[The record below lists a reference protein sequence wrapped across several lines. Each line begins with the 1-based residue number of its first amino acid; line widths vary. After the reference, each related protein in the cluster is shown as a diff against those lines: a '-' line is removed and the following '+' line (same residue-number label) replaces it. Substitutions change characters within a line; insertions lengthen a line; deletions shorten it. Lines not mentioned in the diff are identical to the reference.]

1 MNEPSKPLIPEWAD
15 VEELKRKLEAL
26 NWKDGKDKYGL
37 TENLLLE
44 NLIYDPIFEE
54 RFHKINKTILDDLEE
69 KEKREVIDH
78 VKNLLK
84 NAPEGDI
91 LDYLKSG
98 MDYTVKR
105 SERRTY
111 RLIDY
116 DNIENNSFVYG
127 HEIKFKGYPDN
138 IRPDFTLF
146 INGIPI
152 AIIEVKPSTR
162 IRSEEEAIEQI
173 RRYEEESPDLFRLVQ
188 IGIAYGDKKLYM
200 PTYPNTRKEKRRRSA
215 NAWRVDDGDKKIDL
229 IEEILKHDILLD
241 IIRWYTFLIK
251 KEDSLERIICRY
263 NQYYASKRALARI
276 EGYLNGSDKSNGLI
290 WHWQGSG
297 KTHIMFFIAN
307 RFFEEYIEYNP
318 LIFFIV
324 DRRELQKQ
332 LKEDFLDK
340 LKAEKFKDYLKVIS
354 SIDELKEEI
363 KTIKR
368 SEYKSNIIKKQ
379 IYIVL
384 IQKFEIRELKTLL
397 IDLAYEYLEHLKDNN
412 MEEYVKIIKS
422 IDDLPQDKKE
432 EMLINIGNIKKRE
445 VILLIDE
452 AHRSQYGLLA
462 SMVKN
467 IFPNAMRFAFT
478 GTPVFRFEEK
488 NTFKEFA
495 YPEDKEYYLHVYF
508 IKDSITDGFTL
519 PIIYDV
525 VKEGDIK
532 GEGIKIPLSDEEVKQ
547 YIENYVNLSREGSA
561 ADDIEDYLDDNENIE
576 QKISSLTWS
585 DIRKNLDRI
594 KVILI
599 DDKRLKAL
607 AEFIAERIEKDTDN
621 FRFKAMV
628 VTANREACVKM
639 KRFLDGELIKRY
651 YEKYGDSV
659 KRWTEVVMTYN
670 YNDTGIKLEYKGE
683 LIKRR
688 GKSDTNEINSDIQRE
703 FKEKEEPKILIVTDM
718 LITGFDAPRL
728 NVMYLDKPLYEHRLL
743 QTIAR
748 VNRPYND
755 GIAEKK
761 YGLIV
766 DSIGLLKH
774 LKESI
779 RTYNLIA
786 DNRIANDV
794 EENVLGEI
802 DKKAEEFSHYINDL
816 KKGMESLIIDNR
828 ELYIDIDRLIEL
840 KKKDRKKALEIIKE
854 EVEPKLKIIAVLHDT
869 PEVQKL
875 INDLKEVIDQYRSLG
890 SHRIKIHY
898 IIDIE
903 LLNYIYGMIIY
914 YIECKKLPRDFWDGL
929 LSLIHDKSI
938 IEEFKVITSAKITN
952 EMLKDIIKGEIKI
965 VNEKD
970 IADAYRLL
978 RSLLEENLANPIYKA
993 IHERVERVRKEWIN
1007 NKRDNVIF
1015 ANVLKE
1021 SAKEKLDYDEKI
1033 ANKPMIERIKDT
1045 IKILVKKRFEID
1057 IDLDLKELIDTINK
1071 VMEAS
1076 RIMQSHEYD
1085 VRTALMKDLFKNIKK
1100 IDAREIK
1107 RFAEEVSRDYIMNE
1121 IKRNKN
1127 A

>member
-1 MNEPSKPLIPEWAD
+1 MNPFIPEYRD
-15 VEELKRKLEAL
+15 VERVKEKLREL
-26 NWKDGKDKYGL
+26 NWEDGNKHGL

-44 NLIYDPIFEE
+44 DFIYDPIFDK
-54 RFHKINKTILDDLEE
+54 RFYELNKILLDDLEE

-84 NAPEGDI
+84 NAPEDDI
-91 LDYLKSG
+91 LDYLKFG
-98 MDYTVKR
+98 IDYTVKR

-116 DNIENNSFVYG
+116 DNLENNSFVYG
-127 HEIKFKGYPDN
+127 HEIKFKGSPDN

-152 AIIEVKPSTR
+152 VIIEVKPSTK
-162 IRSEEEAIEQI
+162 INSEEEAIEQI

-200 PTYPNTRKEKRRRSA
+200 PTYPNRRRERRTRSA
-215 NAWRVDDGDKKIDL
+215 NAWRIDDRES
-229 IEEILKHDILLD
+229 IEEIIKHDKILD

-251 KEDSLERIICRY
+251 KEEGLFERIVCRY
-263 NQYYASKRALARI
+263 NQYYASKRALERI
-276 EGYLNGSDKSNGLI
+276 KEYLNGSDKNKGLI

-307 RFFEEYIEYNP
+307 RFFEEYIGNNP
-318 LIFFIV
+318 LVFFIV

-340 LKAEKFKDYLKVIS
+340 LKAEKFKNYMKVIS
-354 SIDELKEEI
+354 SIEELKEEI

-368 SEYKSNIIKKQ
+368 SEYKSNVIKKQ

-384 IQKFEIRELKTLL
+384 IQKFEVKEFKSLL
-397 IDLAYEYLEHLKDNN
+397 IDLAYEYLKHLKDNN
-412 MEEYVKIIKS
+412 IEEYTRIRES
-422 IDDLPQDKKE
+422 IEHLSSDEKE
-432 EMLINIGNIKKRE
+432 EKLINIGNIKKRE
-445 VILLIDE
+445 VLLLIDE

-462 SMVKN
+462 SMIKN

-495 YPEDKEYYLHVYF
+495 YPEEREYYLHVYF
-508 IKDSITDGFTL
+508 IKDSIIDGFTL
-519 PIIYDV
+519 PIVYDV

-532 GEGIKIPLSDEEVKQ
+532 REGIEIPLTDEEIKQ
-547 YIENYVNLSREGSA
+547 YIESYINLSREGSA
-561 ADDIEDYLDDNENIE
+561 ADDIEEYLDDNASIE

-594 KVILI
+594 KMLLT
-599 DDKRLKAL
+599 DEKRLKAL
-607 AEFIAERIEKDTDN
+607 AKHIAERIEKDTDN

-639 KRFLDGELIKRY
+639 KRFLDEELIKRY

-670 YNDTGIKLEYKGE
+670 YNDEGIKLEYKEE
-683 LIKRR
+683 LIKKR
-688 GKSDTNEINSDIQRE
+688 GKSDINEINSDIQRE

-743 QTIAR
+743 QAIAR

-766 DSIGLLKH
+766 DSVGLLKH

-794 EENVLGEI
+794 EENVLGDI
-802 DKKAEEFSHYINDL
+802 DKKAEEFRLAINYL
-816 KKGMESLIIDNR
+816 KKLMESLTISGR
-828 ELYIDIDRLIEL
+828 ELYIDIDRLVKLREREDSSYALKVIE
-840 KKKDRKKALEIIKE
+840 R
-854 EVEPKLKIIAVLHDT
+854 EVEPKLKTIAVFHDT
-869 PEVQKL
+869 PEVQIL
-875 INDLKEVIDQYRSLG
+875 INRLKEVIDQYRSLG

-898 IIDIE
+898 MIDIE
-903 LLNYIYGMIIY
+903 LLNYIYGRILY
-914 YIECKKLPRDFWDGL
+914 YIKGNKLPRDFWDGL
-929 LSLIHDKSI
+929 LKLIHEKSI
-938 IEEFKVITSAKITN
+938 IDEFKVITSVKITN
-952 EMLKDIIKGEIKI
+952 EMLKDTIKGEINVI
-965 VNEKD
+965 NEKD

-978 RSLLEENLANPIYKA
+978 RSLLEEDLANPIYKA
-993 IHERVERVRKEWIN
+993 IHERVERVREEWIN
-1007 NKRDNVIF
+1007 NKIDNITF
-1015 ANVLKE
+1015 ANTLKE
-1021 SAKEKLDYDEKI
+1021 LAKEKVDYDEKI
-1033 ANKPMIERIKDT
+1033 ANKPIIERVRDT
-1045 IKILVKKRFEID
+1045 IKMLLKERFGVD
-1057 IDLDLKELIDTINK
+1057 IDLNLKELTDTINK
-1071 VMEAS
+1071 VMES
-1076 RIMQSHEYD
+1076 RRIMQSHEAEI
-1085 VRTALMKDLFKNIKK
+1085 RTALMKDLFKNIKV
-1100 IDAREIK
+1100 DVSSIK

-1121 IKRNKN
+1121 IKKSKN
-1127 A
+1127 G